1 MSEETERE
9 ETRDWIRQRKKNKK
23 KGKTIVT
30 DSWIIIS
37 TPYSQEDMRYYWVVF
52 TITLP
57 IALGQLLK
65 DLSSAVWISLVGS
78 FEIPG
83 RMLGIDLNCF
93 AMTILSFQSDK
104 IHHVDKIL
112 DGRVLAITYLIL
124 WFDCVIFPDVFDY
137 QEFMTMIMC
146 NFLFWFPTDL
156 THT

>member
-1 MSEETERE
+1 LSS
-9 ETRDWIRQRKKNKK
+9 I
-23 KGKTIVT
+23 
-30 DSWIIIS
+30 
-37 TPYSQEDMRYYWVVF
+37 Y
-52 TITLP
+52 ITLP

-83 RMLGIDLNCF
+83 RMLWIDLNCF

-124 WFDCVIFPDVFDY
+124 
-137 QEFMTMIMC
+137 
-146 NFLFWFPTDL
+146 
-156 THT
+156 